1 MIECQICKRQLG
13 TLVGKHLKS
22 HSITSKQY
30 QEMFPGHPV
39 SAMKPWTEELRQKQK
54 LVRTGRKHSEET
66 KAKIGARHKG
76 KTRSP
81 EEIEKWRESY
91 KEFLVENGGSPQK
104 GYKRSEEFK
113 DRMSEIAQ
121 NRPAELVQAK
131 VEQMWE
137 ARRGS
142 KATEEQRENYRDG
155 RLKFMADNPHKLP
168 KQMFNTVPEQE
179 FALILDKL
187 NISYERS
194 FHLGNRVFD
203 FKVGHNIL
211 IEIDGPYHRTLGFY
225 LPPGS
230 SDDEKVA
237 KLMGFIERDRLKD
250 NLARQK
256 GYFIYRIP
264 VGQHVPDNWLNILND
279 QGFSGW

>member
-1 MIECQICKRQLG
+1 MIECQICGRKLG
-13 TLVGKHLKS
+13 NLTGKHLTS
-22 HSITSKQY
+22 HNMSAAEYKLQY
-30 QEMFPGHPV
+30 PGHPV
-39 SAMKPWTEELRQKQK
+39 TMPRTQSEETKEKRAASM
-54 LVRTGRKHSEET
+54 RGRSHSEET
-66 KAKIGARHKG
+66 KAKIGAGNKG
-76 KTRSP
+76 KSRSQQD
-81 EEIEKWRESY
+81 IDKWRESY
-91 KEFLVENGGSPQK
+91 SEFLMENGGSPQK
-104 GYKRSEEFK
+104 GYKRSQEFK
-113 DRMSEIAQ
+113 DRMSEIAS
-121 NRPAELVQAK
+121 NRDPELVQQK
-131 VEQMWE
+131 LEQMWE

-142 KATEEQRENYRDG
+142 KATEAQRENYRDG
-155 RLKFMADNPHKLP
+155 RLKFMVDNPHKLP

>member
-13 TLVGKHLKS
+13 KLVGKHLTK
-22 HSITSKQY
+22 HGLTSKQY

-39 SAMKPWTEELRQKQK
+39 SPMKPWTDEQREAQRLA
-54 LVRTGRKHSEET
+54 RTGRKQSQET
-66 KAKIGARHKG
+66 KDKIGAKHKG
-76 KTRSP
+76 KKRSQ
-81 EEIEKWRESY
+81 EEINKWRVSY
-91 KEFLVENGGSPQK
+91 QEFLEQNGGSPQK
-104 GYKRSEEFK
+104 GMKRSDEFCA
-113 DRMSEIAQ
+113 RMSEIAQ
-121 NRPAELVQAK
+121 ARDPELVQQK
-131 VEQMWE
+131 LEQMWE

-142 KATEEQRENYRDG
+142 KATEAQRENYRDG
-155 RLKFMADNPHKLP
+155 RIKFMADNPHKLP
-168 KQMFNTVPEQE
+168 RQMFNTVPEQE
-179 FALILDKL
+179 FAAILDQL

-203 FKVGHNIL
+203 FKVGQNIL

-230 SDDEKVA
+230 SDDEKVV

-250 NLARQK
+250 NLARQH

-264 VGQHVPDNWLNILND
+264 VGQHVPDNWLNILKD

>member
-1 MIECQICKRQLG
+1 MIECQICGRKMG
-13 TLVGKHLKS
+13 NIAGKHLKS
-22 HSITSKQY
+22 HSISTAEYKTR
-30 QEMFPGHPV
+30 FPGHPV
-39 SAMKPWTEELRQKQK
+39 IMPRTVSEETRQKQS
-54 LVRTGRKHSEET
+54 LARTGRKQSAET
-66 KAKIGARHKG
+66 KAKIGAGNTG
-76 KTRSP
+76 KTRSQ
-81 EEIEKWRESY
+81 EDIDKWRESY
-91 KEFLVENGGSPQK
+91 AIFLEQNGGSPQK
-104 GYKRSEEFK
+104 GSKRSEEFCA
-113 DRMSEIAQ
+113 RMSEIAQ
-121 NRPAELVQAK
+121 ARDPELVQQK
-131 VEQMWE
+131 LEQMWE

-142 KATEEQRENYRDG
+142 KATEAQRENYRDG